1 MSGPGREDATG
12 RTMRNHAQAR
22 ALTDLLDQA
31 VAEAHEHGHVTGPQL
46 VALEAFI
53 RQYYRFVAPED
64 LLDREPL
71 DVYGAAL
78 SHLEL
83 AERRTPGTA
92 LVRVVSPTSERD
104 GWQSPHTVVE
114 VVTDDMPFLVDTVSA
129 ELTRHDLGIHLVIH
143 PVLLARRDAIGRLLE
158 ILDHESADADVVRES
173 FIHVEIDRL
182 ADPESAEG
190 LRNDV
195 RRVLEDVR
203 AAVEDWDKMVGRL
216 KEADGELPDN
226 GPEAD
231 EIHDLIAWMLDKSFT
246 FLGYREYQ
254 LLGEGDDQELSS
266 VPGTGLGILRDA
278 GLQPVSRSFAN
289 LPPEVRR
296 RALEPTLLTITKANS
311 RATVHRPAYLDYVG
325 IKRLGPT
332 GQPVGERR
340 FLGLLS
346 HSAYTAPVAAVPVV
360 RRKVQTAL
368 DRSGFTPGSHDYKAL
383 LAVLEDYPRDELF
396 QIADDDLLSIS
407 LGILHLQERRQVR
420 LFLRRDD
427 YARFVS
433 CLVFMPRERY
443 TTANR
448 LKVQRLLMDTFNGTS
463 VDHAF
468 KMSESVLARLH
479 LVIRTDR
486 PIPVD
491 IDVAELERRLSAA
504 TRSWNDE
511 LADAILETV
520 GEAAAGAL
528 QTRYGDAFPEAYK
541 EDFPARAAVPDL
553 LRLEKLGDTE
563 GIDLSLYRPVG
574 AAPGEYRFKVFR
586 VGPPLSLSQVMP
598 LLQDMGVEVSDERP
612 YTVERPGVPDAWVY
626 DFGLRCRADVAF
638 DDRQRQAFQD
648 AFAAVW
654 HGNAESDGM
663 NALVLVECLSWRQV
677 VILRAYAKY
686 LRQVGTTFS
695 EAYIGQTLVKN
706 PYVARQL
713 VDLFACRFDPAQQGG
728 DEQSLVEACRVS
740 LDDVA
745 SLDEDRI
752 LRSYLALI
760 KATLRTNFYQ
770 PASDGSPQSHL
781 AIKLDPKRVPDLP
794 APRPAFEIFVYS
806 PRVEGVHL
814 RFGAVARGGLR
825 WSDRREDFRTE
836 VLGLVK
842 AQMVKNAVI
851 VPVGSKGGFVVKRPP
866 DPTDREAWLAEGIAC
881 YKTFIH
887 GLLDVTDNIVDGNV
901 VPPAHVV
908 RHDTDDPYLVVAADK
923 GTATFSDIA
932 NAVALDHG
940 FWLGDAFAS
949 GGSAGYD
956 HKAMGITAKGAWESV
971 KRHFRELG
979 HDTQTEPFTVV
990 GVGDMSGDVFG
1001 NGMLL
1006 SRQIRLL
1013 AAFDHRHV
1021 FLDPDPDPAT
1031 SYAERQRMFALPRS
1045 SWADYDTS
1053 LISAGGGVFNRS
1065 AKSIPLSPQVQAA
1078 LGVPD
1083 DKLTPAELMR
1093 AILLAPVDLLWNGGI
1108 GTYVKASHESHS
1120 EVGDKANDAIRV
1132 NGGQLRCRVV
1142 GEGGNLGLTQ
1152 KGRIEYALAG
1162 GRVNTDAIDNSAGV
1176 DCSDHEVNIKI
1187 LLGQVVATGDLTH
1200 KQRNELLVEMTDEVA
1215 DLVLRDNY
1223 EQNVALGNARA
1234 QAPEMLPVHRRHLA
1248 QLEREGLFDRVVE
1261 YLPDD
1266 KELEERAAA
1275 GTGLTSPEFAV
1286 LLAWTKIGLTEE
1298 IVASDVPEDPY
1309 LSHEL
1314 ERYFPAPLR
1323 ERFREQMGNHRLRRE
1338 IISTVLVNKLV
1349 NNAGIT
1355 FAHRMGEEI
1364 AAPAPDIVR
1373 AHTVASQVFAM
1384 PGFWRDVEALDN
1396 LVPTEVQT
1404 RVLLRGRQLVERAT
1418 RWLLNTR
1425 RHPLDIAATVQA
1437 FAPGAA
1443 VVTEGLP
1450 HLLGEQ
1456 AAQNLHDL
1464 ASRYTSAGIPEPL
1477 ALRVAGFPAA
1487 YSALD
1492 IVEVA
1497 ASTSRPVEEVA
1508 PVFYALDGVLVLG
1521 QMRERI
1527 VALPRADRWQTL
1539 ARAALRDDLNAA
1551 QAALTAHVL
1560 TTTEPGE
1567 PEKRIAAW
1575 VEHNAS
1581 AINRATTVL
1590 DDIVAGEVYDVAT
1603 LSVALRQI
1611 RGLTQTSTTGEA

>member
-1 MSGPGREDATG
+1 MTGSGLESTTG
-12 RTMRNHAQAR
+12 RSKRNHTQAR
-22 ALTDLLDQA
+22 ALTELLDAA
-31 VAEAHEHGHVTGPQL
+31 VAAAHEHGNVDGQRL
-46 VALEAFI
+46 VALESFI
-53 RQYYRFVAPED
+53 REYYRFVAPED
-64 LLDREPL
+64 LVGRDPIDL
-71 DVYGAAL
+71 YGAAL

-92 LVRVVSPTSERD
+92 LVRVVSPTSEQD
-104 GWQSPHTVVE
+104 GWQSPHSVVE

-143 PVLLARRDAIGRLLE
+143 PVLRVRRDAIGQLQE
-158 ILDHESADADVVRES
+158 VVDHDGTDVDTVCES
-173 FIHVEIDRL
+173 FIHVEIDQL
-182 ADPESAEG
+182 AETATG
-190 LRNDV
+190 GQLRNDV
-195 RRVLEDVR
+195 RRVLEDAR
-203 AAVEDWDKMVGRL
+203 AAVEDWPRMVARL
-216 KEADGELPDN
+216 QETAGETPDR
-226 GPEAD
+226 PELQAF
-231 EIHDLIAWMLDKSFT
+231 ITWMLDGAFT
-246 FLGYREYQ
+246 FLGYREYE
-254 LLGEGDDQELSS
+254 LAGTPDDPALAS

-278 GLQPVSRSFAN
+278 GLAPTSVAFAK
-289 LPPEVRR
+289 LPAEVRR
-296 RALEPTLLTITKANS
+296 RAVDPSLLTITKANT

-325 IKRLGPT
+325 IKRLDADGR
-332 GQPVGERR
+332 PVGERR
-340 FLGLLS
+340 FLGLFS
-346 HSAYTAPVAAVPVV
+346 HEAYTASVMTVPVL
-360 RRKVQTAL
+360 RKKVQRAL
-368 DRSGFTPGSHDYKAL
+368 EDSGYTPGSHDYKAL
-383 LAVLEDYPRDELF
+383 LGVLEDFPRDELF
-396 QIADDDLLSIS
+396 QISDDDLLAIS
-407 LGILHLQERRQVR
+407 VGILHLQERRQVR
-420 LFLRRDD
+420 AFLRYDD
-427 YARFVS
+427 YGRFVS
-433 CLVFMPRERY
+433 CLMYLPRERY

-448 LKVQRLLMDTFNGTS
+448 LKIQRLLMEEFGGTG
-463 VDHAF
+463 VDHAA

-479 LVIRTDR
+479 VVVRTPR
-486 PIPVD
+486 APSRER
-491 IDVAELERRLSAA
+491 DVAELERRIEAV

-511 LADAILETV
+511 LADAVLETV
-520 GEAAAGAL
+520 GEAKAAAL
-528 QTRYGDAFPEAYK
+528 QAKYGDAFPEAYK

-553 LRLEKLGDTE
+553 MRLEKLGDDE

-574 AAPGEYRFKVFR
+574 AEPGEFRFKVFR
-586 VGPPLSLSQVMP
+586 VGPPLTLSHVMP
-598 LLQDMGVEVSDERP
+598 VLQDMGVEVSDERP
-612 YTVERPGVPDAWVY
+612 YTLERTGLPDAWIY
-626 DFGLRCRADVAF
+626 DFGLRCRAETAF
-638 DDRQRQAFQD
+638 DDRQRQAFQG

-654 HGNAESDGM
+654 AGKAESDAM
-663 NALVLVECLSWRQV
+663 NALVLGEGLAWRQV
-677 VILRAYAKY
+677 VVLRAYAKY

-695 EAYIGQTLVKN
+695 EAYIAQTLVKN

-713 VDLFACRFDPAQQGG
+713 VDLFSCRFDPSVQGNDQQA
-728 DEQSLVEACRVS
+728 SVEAIRTS

-752 LRSYLALI
+752 LRSYLSLVL
-760 KATLRTNFYQ
+760 ATTRTSFFQ
-770 PASDGSPQSHL
+770 PQDDGSPKEHISF
-781 AIKLDPKRVPDLP
+781 KLDPVRVPDLP
-794 APRPAFEIFVYS
+794 LPRPRFEIFVYS

-814 RFGAVARGGLR
+814 RFGAIARGGLR

-851 VPVGSKGGFVVKRPP
+851 VPVGSKGGFVVKRPA
-866 DPTDREAWLAEGIAC
+866 DPANREAWLAEGISC
-881 YKTFIH
+881 YTTFIH
-887 GLLDVTDNIVDGNV
+887 GLLDVTDNIVDGEV

-908 RHDTDDPYLVVAADK
+908 RHDSDDPYLVVAADK

-932 NAVALDHG
+932 NEVALDHG

-979 HDTQTEPFTVV
+979 LDTQTEPFTVV
-990 GVGDMSGDVFG
+990 GIGDMSGDVFG

-1006 SRQIRLL
+1006 SPHIRLV

-1021 FLDPDPDPAT
+1021 FLDPDPDAAT
-1031 SYAERQRMFALPRS
+1031 SLAERQRMFALPRS
-1045 SWADYDTS
+1045 SWDDYDKA
-1053 LISAGGGVFNRS
+1053 LISPGGGVFPRS
-1065 AKSIPLSPQVQAA
+1065 AKSIRLSPQVQAA
-1078 LGVPD
+1078 LGVTED
-1083 DKLTPAELMR
+1083 AMTPAELLR

-1108 GTYVKASHESHS
+1108 GTYVKAANESHS
-1120 EVGDKANDAIRV
+1120 EVGDKANDTIRV

-1176 DCSDHEVNIKI
+1176 DCSDHEVNIKV
-1187 LLGQVVATGDLTH
+1187 LLGQVVAAGDMTM
-1200 KQRNELLVEMTDEVA
+1200 KQRNELLAEMTDEVSA
-1215 DLVLRDNY
+1215 LVLRDNY

-1234 QAPEMLPVHRRHLA
+1234 QAKEMLPVHRRHMTN
-1248 QLEREGLFDRVVE
+1248 LERRELLNRAVE
-1261 YLPDD
+1261 FLPDD
-1266 KELEERAAA
+1266 KELDERAQA

-1298 IVASDVPEDPY
+1298 IIASDVPEDPY

-1314 ERYFPAPLR
+1314 ERYFPTPLR
-1323 ERFREQMGNHRLRRE
+1323 ERFKEQMSHHRLKRE
-1338 IISTVLVNKLV
+1338 IIATVLVNKLV

-1364 AAPAPDIVR
+1364 ASPAPDIVR

-1384 PGFWRDVEALDN
+1384 PGFWHDVEALDN

-1404 RVLLRGRQLVERAT
+1404 RVLLKGRQLVERAT

-1443 VVTEGLP
+1443 VVTERLP
-1450 HLLGEQ
+1450 QLLGER
-1456 AAQNLHDL
+1456 AARTLREV
-1464 ASRYTSAGIPEPL
+1464 ASTYVEAGVPEPL

-1492 IVEVA
+1492 IVEVS
-1497 ASTSRPVEEVA
+1497 ASSGSPVEEVA
-1508 PVFYALDGVLVLG
+1508 PVYFALDGVLELG
-1521 QMRERI
+1521 QMRERVI
-1527 VALPRADRWQTL
+1527 ALPRDDRWQTL

-1560 TTTEPGE
+1560 ATTEPGE
-1567 PEKRIAAW
+1567 PDKRIASW
-1575 VEHNAS
+1575 TEHNAAAVS
-1581 AINRATTVL
+1581 RAMQVL
-1590 DDIVAGEVYDVAT
+1590 GDITAGEVYDVAT

-1611 RGLTQTSTTGEA
+1611 RGLTQTSTTGET